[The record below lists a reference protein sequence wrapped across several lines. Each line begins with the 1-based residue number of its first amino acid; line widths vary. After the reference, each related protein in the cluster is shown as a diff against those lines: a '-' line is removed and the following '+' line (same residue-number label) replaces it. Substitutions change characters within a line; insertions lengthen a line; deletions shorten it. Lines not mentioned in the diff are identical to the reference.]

1 MGKYNINV
9 DLEEGDFT
17 TDQIEK
23 IIRLAVQGALFNEDI
38 LVNSLGVKQ
47 SAARPAGAPR
57 AKGTAGRKPVNRPK
71 VEAWIRK
78 NITAGPSTQGTMGL
92 HGVDRDGKSL
102 MKAPNRIYP
111 HRLADPVN
119 GVGLGMAAITK
130 ALGELEVFGYLERG
144 FAAGAP
150 FYELIR
156 ELPPEGEVGMRGRE
170 DDEIITQVPLATPRD
185 LDFSKDQYLDGD
197 DGLIDDIVI
206 D

>member
-1 MGKYNINV
+1 MKYNLSV
-9 DLEEGDFT
+9 DIDELGETAEEV
-17 TDQIEK
+17 EK
-23 IIRLAVQGALFNEDI
+23 LIRIGVQRVLLANEF
-38 LVNSLGVKQ
+38 LVNSITVKK
-47 SAARPAGAPR
+47 SEARPAGAPR

-92 HGVDRDGKSL
+92 HGVDKDGRSN
-102 MKAPNRIYP
+102 MKAANRIYP

-130 ALGELEVFGYLERG
+130 ALGELEGMGYLERG

-156 ELPPEGEVGMRGRE
+156 PLEEEGMVGVRGRAE
-170 DDEIITQVPLATPRD
+170 DEPLITQVPGATPREI
-185 LDFSKDQYLDGD
+185 DFTNIGED
-197 DGLIDDIVI
+197 DGLIDDIII

>member
-9 DLEEGDFT
+9 DLEEGVLEEAD
-17 TDQIEK
+17 IEK

-38 LVNSLGVKQ
+38 LINSLGVKK

-78 NITAGPSTQGTMGL
+78 NVTAGPSTQGTMGL
-92 HGVDRDGKSL
+92 HGVDKDGRSN
-102 MKAPNRIYP
+102 MKAANRIYP

-130 ALGELEVFGYLERG
+130 ALGELEGMGYLERG

-156 ELPPEGEVGMRGRE
+156 PLEEEGMVGVRGRAE
-170 DDEIITQVPLATPRD
+170 DEIITQVPGATPREI
-185 LDFSKDQYLDGD
+185 DFTNVGED
-197 DGLIDDIVI
+197 DGLIDDIII